1 LIREYKV
8 SIGRACK
15 VVDLARSMF
24 YYKHQKDDTEVIN
37 KLEVLVKELP
47 TRGFDDYFGRIRN
60 EGYPWNHKRV
70 RRVYRLMKLN
80 IRRRHKRR
88 VPARVREPL
97 TVPSGLNYCW
107 SADFMSDALVYGRKV
122 RILNVIDDYNREVLA
137 VEPDFSMPA
146 ERVIAILDQ
155 IVARRGKPQIIRV
168 DNGPEYCSRAFVEWC
183 EKNNIR
189 ILYIQ
194 PGKPMQNA
202 FIERFNR
209 LFREDIL
216 DAYLFEDLEQMR
228 LLADEW
234 MDDYNRN
241 HPHSA
246 LGGLSPLAYIKSPE
260 SKRA

>member
-1 LIREYKV
+1 
-8 SIGRACK
+8 
-15 VVDLARSMF
+15 MF

>member
-1 LIREYKV
+1 
-8 SIGRACK
+8 
-15 VVDLARSMF
+15 MF
-24 YYKHQKDDTEVIN
+24 YYKHQKNDTEVIN
-37 KLEVLVKELP
+37 KLEILVKELP

-60 EGYPWNHKRV
+60 EGYAWNHKRV

-88 VPARVREPL
+88 VPARVKEPL
-97 TVPSGLNYCW
+97 SVPSGLNYCW

-137 VEPDFSMPA
+137 AEPDFSMPA

-155 IVARRGKPQIIRV
+155 VIARRGKPQIIRV
-168 DNGPEYCSRAFVEWC
+168 DNGPEYCARAFTEWC

-189 ILYIQ
+189 IQYIQ

-202 FIERFNR
+202 YIERLNR

-216 DAYLFEDLEQMR
+216 DAYLFEDLEEMR

-246 LGGLSPLAYIKSPE
+246 LGGLSPLAYIKNQKSR
-260 SKRA
+260 RA

>member
-1 LIREYKV
+1 
-8 SIGRACK
+8 
-15 VVDLARSMF
+15 M
-24 YYKHQKDDTEVIN
+24 IN

-88 VPARVREPL
+88 VPARVKEPL

-216 DAYLFEDLEQMR
+216 DAYLFEDLEEMR

>member
-1 LIREYKV
+1 
-8 SIGRACK
+8 
-15 VVDLARSMF
+15 MF

-37 KLEVLVKELP
+37 KLEMLVKERP
-47 TRGFDDYFGRIRN
+47 TRGFEDYFGRIRN

-88 VPARVREPL
+88 VPARVKEPL
-97 TVPSGLNYCW
+97 TVPSGLNFCW

-137 VEPDFSMPA
+137 VEAAFSMPA
-146 ERVIAILDQ
+146 ERVITILDQ
-155 IVARRGKPQIIRV
+155 VIARRGKPQVIRV

-183 EKNNIR
+183 DRNNIR
-189 ILYIQ
+189 LQYIQ

-202 FIERFNR
+202 YIERLNR

-216 DAYLFEDLEQMR
+216 DAYLFEDLEEMR

-260 SKRA
+260 SKRAWE

>member
-1 LIREYKV
+1 
-8 SIGRACK
+8 
-15 VVDLARSMF
+15 
-24 YYKHQKDDTEVIN
+24 
-37 KLEVLVKELP
+37 
-47 TRGFDDYFGRIRN
+47 
-60 EGYPWNHKRV
+60 
-70 RRVYRLMKLN
+70 
-80 IRRRHKRR
+80 
-88 VPARVREPL
+88 
-97 TVPSGLNYCW
+97 
-107 SADFMSDALVYGRKV
+107 MSDALVYGRKV

-146 ERVIAILDQ
+146 ERVIGIMDQ
-155 IVARRGKPQIIRV
+155 IVARRGKPRIIRV
-168 DNGPEYCSRAFVEWC
+168 DNGPECCTRVFVEWC

-189 ILYIQ
+189 IQYTQ

-202 FIERFNR
+202 FIERLNR

-216 DAYLFEDLEQMR
+216 DAYLFEDLEDLR

-241 HPHSA
+241 HPHSS

>member
-1 LIREYKV
+1 MIQEYKV

-37 KLEVLVKELP
+37 KLEMLVKELP

-88 VPARVREPL
+88 VPARVKEPL
-97 TVPSGLNYCW
+97 SVPSGLNYCW

-146 ERVIAILDQ
+146 ERVIAIMDQ
-155 IVARRGKPQIIRV
+155 IIARRGKPQIIRV
-168 DNGPEYCSRAFVEWC
+168 DNGPEYCSRLFVEWC

-202 FIERFNR
+202 YIERFNR

-216 DAYLFEDLEQMR
+216 DAYLFEDLEDLR

-234 MDDYNRN
+234 MDDYNHN